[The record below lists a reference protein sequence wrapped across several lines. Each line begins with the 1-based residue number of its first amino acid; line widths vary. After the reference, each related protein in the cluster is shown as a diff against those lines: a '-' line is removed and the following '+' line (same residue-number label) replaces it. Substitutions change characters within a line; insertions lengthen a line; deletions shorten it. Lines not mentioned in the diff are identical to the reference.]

1 MRTIALFVGLMG
13 CLFCLGCSG
22 RTPNPVLSYMPG
34 DGTLSC
40 EDLHIEMAQI
50 KHEIALKDT
59 RAKERDARNNGL
71 FGLGFL
77 VYPLFEIDT
86 LKAEEIEIQA
96 LNTRYN
102 NLFMIAVDK
111 KCPLG
116 NNTITVRKSGGRAI
130 TANDILK
137 DELPSEVGNL
147 AALSQ

>member
-1 MRTIALFVGLMG
+1 
-13 CLFCLGCSG
+13 
-22 RTPNPVLSYMPG
+22 MPG
-34 DGTLSC
+34 DGVLSC
-40 EDLHIEMAQI
+40 EDLRIEMAQI

-59 RAKERDARNNGL
+59 KAKERDARNNGL

-86 LKAEEIEIQA
+86 LKAEETEIQA

-111 KCPLG
+111 KCPLA
-116 NNTITVRKSGGRAI
+116 NNTITVRRSGGRAP

-137 DELPSEVGNL
+137 DELPSRLEPL